1 MSGLKD
7 QALVVVMENLKLDML
22 ENMNKKSC
30 KEIEWS
36 SKTIPPPAPPGR
48 FHAIVPRNYLFLNT
62 VKRKCR
68 LDHPFCVL
76 AATSKELQA
85 FNDKRTSFIRRHYIQ
100 DECYRDH
107 CYNLINQKTVMFAIC
122 KDFWDL
128 LPTYLQPHPFTN
140 IIESVHFIED
150 VDASGLDDSFIVCR
164 LQECDAVIQTSHMAF
179 ETRSFTSNTVLFDK
193 NSDGSK
199 TKTDCITLN
208 SLQWSILEFLKDKLE
223 DVLDDV
229 KNNPYSFTTEKLN
242 K

>member
-30 KEIEWS
+30 KEI
-36 SKTIPPPAPPGR
+36 KC
-48 FHAIVPRNYLFLNT
+48 FFDDHAIVPRNYLFLNT

-107 CYNLINQKTVMFAIC
+107 CYNLIHQKCVMFAIC

-179 ETRSFTSNTVLFDK
+179 ETRSFSSNTVLFDK

-199 TKTDCITLN
+199 TKTDSITLN
-208 SLQWSILEFLKDKLE
+208 PYWQWSILEFLKDKLE

-229 KNNPYSFTTEKLN
+229 KNNPYLFTAEKLN